1 MEKGLFFILKKE
13 KTNKQHEM
21 KFDQKKK
28 KKPLKNVPTFD
39 LVVSLLESVL
49 RKLSE
54 VQTKLNGTKVLT
66 AVALIL
72 IKLPTTSTATKGII
86 YGTVR

>member
-28 KKPLKNVPTFD
+28 KPTKKCAY
-39 LVVSLLESVL
+39 L
-49 RKLSE
+49 RPSGF
-54 VQTKLNGTKVLT
+54 TF
-66 AVALIL
+66 
-72 IKLPTTSTATKGII
+72 GISPKEI
-86 YGTVR
+86 IWSANEA

>member
-28 KKPLKNVPTFD
+28 NPLKNVPTFD

-54 VQTKLNGTKVLT
+54 GQTKLNGTKVLT